1 MRGLLLLI
9 VGLCGLLAIDQIA
22 TDGRY
27 RRAGWS
33 EAKAQG
39 NALQDRVE
47 YWVSGIIK
55 L

>member
-1 MRGLLLLI
+1 M
-9 VGLCGLLAIDQIA
+9 AIDQIA

-47 YWVSGIIK
+47 YWVSSVIK